1 MTSSKFTKPLCVLG
15 AAIVCSAILAAA
27 NPGAI
32 GSVANA
38 FSSHKDKDAASRYL
52 PGDRNYLYSPQEC
65 GGL

>member
-15 AAIVCSAILAAA
+15 AAVVCSAILAAA

-32 GSVANA
+32 SSVASA
-38 FSSHKDKDAASRYL
+38 FTGHTDKDAASRYL
-52 PGDRNYLYSPQEC
+52 PGDKDYLYSPQEC